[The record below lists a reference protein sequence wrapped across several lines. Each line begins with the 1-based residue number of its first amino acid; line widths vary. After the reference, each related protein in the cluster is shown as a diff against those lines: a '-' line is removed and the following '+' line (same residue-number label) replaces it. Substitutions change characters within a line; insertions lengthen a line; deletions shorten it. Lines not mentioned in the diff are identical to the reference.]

1 VLFKLVSSLTSNY
14 VCISVLLFMG
24 EEEAFWLLSVICEDY
39 FSESYTLD
47 MAGASIDSIVLE
59 EVRLRPYSCTAC
71 SAPVASWHRRV

>member
-1 VLFKLVSSLTSNY
+1 
-14 VCISVLLFMG
+14 MG